1 MAQPTRGVRA
11 SMTPK
16 MAPVRRAS
24 ENFGR
29 VRAAPLLT
37 AAAKASVDMAKAITR
52 VEKKVMGV
60 STVIDGAAGCA
71 WRTFRI
77 RRFAPALVSASA
89 ILRRGW
95 PEGGRNPWTSVR
107 KIKHAGENAGLPPQC
122 AVLRGARPAL
132 TATLSISCRFP
143 AGTLGLAR
151 CCAIMAGF
159 SESP

>member
-1 MAQPTRGVRA
+1 FAHGRGKGV
-11 SMTPK
+11 
-16 MAPVRRAS
+16 
-24 ENFGR
+24 GR
-29 VRAAPLLT
+29 HGKGNHEGGKEGHER
-37 AAAKASVDMAKAITR
+37 
-52 VEKKVMGV
+52 
-60 STVIDGAAGCA
+60 STVIDGVAGCA

-143 AGTLGLAR
+143 AGTLGLAG
-151 CCAIMAGF
+151 CCAIMAGL
-159 SESP
+159 SASP